1 MEADGSSAASRGRW
15 TFTCT
20 AGQVSTHRRNAHAS
34 PAGTGLAV
42 GGRTVPL
49 CPPRP
54 TMRAYSALPPPPSCE
69 PCPAPIGVRRGAR
82 SCRGILGQPAASSAV
97 WPPRQSSSWLARITT
112 ADVGAVT
119 RPAGP
124 RSAGEGCVGRTAAAR
139 QLGPTSATG
148 PETGGIP
155 GLSGRIG
162 PAVGC
167 GPIWPNTAQ
176 EAGFDQA
183 SVAKGPARTRW
194 RAKRARVA

>member
-20 AGQVSTHRRNAHAS
+20 AGQVSIHGSNAHAS

-42 GGRTVPL
+42 GEGVRSRYAHLVQR
-49 CPPRP
+49 CAP
-54 TMRAYSALPPPPSCE
+54 TSALPPPPGCE
-69 PCPAPIGVRRGAR
+69 PCPAPTGVRRGAR

-124 RSAGEGCVGRTAAAR
+124 RSAGEGCVGRTAPAR
-139 QLGPTSATG
+139 RLGPNV
-148 PETGGIP
+148 GGWARNRRNPWVIR
-155 GLSGRIG
+155 SHR

-183 SVAKGPARTRW
+183 SVAKGPAGRGGELSGPG
-194 RAKRARVA
+194 